1 MVSTFQLLNPV
12 ILTDQGVGDQ
22 AQAQPI
28 YLKPLALTYLSRL
41 KSEGGKLFE

>member
-22 AQAQPI
+22 AQAQAQAQPI
-28 YLKPLALTYLSRL
+28 YLKPPY
-41 KSEGGKLFE
+41 